1 MKTTLH
7 LCERRHS
14 DQEMKHSAAVGVVGA
29 VVVGLHWGH
38 RVVFPGSFAVLLL
51 QVLKDTGTKLVIVSS
66 T

>member
-1 MKTTLH
+1 
-7 LCERRHS
+7 
-14 DQEMKHSAAVGVVGA
+14 MKHSAAVGEVGA